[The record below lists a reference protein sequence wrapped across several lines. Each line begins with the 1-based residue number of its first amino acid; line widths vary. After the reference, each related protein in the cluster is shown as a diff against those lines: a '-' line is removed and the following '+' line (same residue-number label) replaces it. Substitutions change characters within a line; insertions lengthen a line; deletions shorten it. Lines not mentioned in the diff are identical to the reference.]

1 MIEEITKSLFPYDA
15 KFFKGLFDKY
25 MKEEDYSKDLKC
37 LQNSR
42 KLIEEIISKENGLN
56 FYIDENY
63 DENFLKKCKLPYFK
77 KLLKYIKYMEE
88 QKQDDVKNKNVE
100 NEDLIDEDN
109 KNEDIQGDKKT
120 PKKNVSD
127 YFIFNKKINMINSYR
142 IHYYCSNIIQSIPS
156 LTYLSVIKIYLQN
169 YPLKIFLTCIYFYT
183 FVTYVCDR
191 DNVIDFLEAL
201 FFSLM
206 VTIGCICLTI
216 VHYLKENRI
225 NSITSKFNHIKRN
238 YICRN
243 FIKHNVKNKKMLMDK
258 FESKKTME
266 IKKYSKY
273 FFLKSFLNR
282 VNSELYD
289 YEHFKDKSNI
299 DYIPFEVNENVFNFD
314 SDNLNNDELE
324 KEKTNKKNDKN
335 NNKNDKNNKKN
346 DNTNKKNDENNKK
359 SDKTGMEGNEDL
371 LIKNIKMEDKNEIV
385 QEYNGN
391 KVNVEKIFLDKEK
404 NTNKMKGNI
413 TNEEKINDEENIND
427 KRNTYKSRDSVNN
440 NNNNDKKVNINNF
453 IKMNDNENVL
463 SKNLDKDTLNK
474 ESNIIIFID
483 ERKKNDLLNYIF
495 FENNFYFING
505 KNLLVGDIVY
515 LFKGDI
521 IPADGILLKSN
532 NMIVDESNLMNT
544 LEKKKKRKISLDEYI
559 YEMEKM
565 KKKKI
570 SVDELK
576 KTKMN
581 YFEMLNL
588 KMKMKIKKFSE
599 DINIKKNSNIEKNND
614 TYIMNDIENM
624 ENVKKS
630 IDILCDSKK
639 AYNEGKDE
647 NINKMTLHNNNNNN
661 NISCGMYD
669 NNNLCEKYDD
679 VCPLLLSE
687 SSIIEGS
694 GIMITTCVG
703 KYKQM
708 FYYNSI
714 KRIESNTRIENLI
727 NRYSKNMVILIIF
740 SCSICILF
748 IFIHFLINLIEND
761 MQTFAYNL
769 LMFLL
774 NTIILEIL
782 KYLLLSIDQMPLLL
796 QNCLALN
803 SSNILKEN
811 FMINTKNTFENILFS
826 NTIFIDINR
835 YIKYKCVYFFF
846 NTQYTYSFVN
856 TYFLY
861 DTLRNPSP
869 SFKIF
874 NRDNDKHIMN
884 NLFFHLLIEC
894 ILTTSNMYQYNEYFL
909 DIDISLINFM
919 KNFQINVEDYFVKP
933 HNILQLK
940 YVKGKAVFAFV
951 LLNEEKEKN
960 LYIQNGKV
968 HGKQPNYNDVKR
980 KVCEGKVM
988 RIFIKGHVD
997 FVLSKCKT
1005 YLDGDTQK
1013 GDIEKLKEK
1022 VKNIKD
1028 GEVDTILCFAYK
1040 DVILNE
1046 NNMEDDLYIKKR
1058 DNEYNLK
1065 YKEIDDNNYTCISI
1079 LVLEKYLSKYLYFD
1093 YSILEANNL
1102 NAKFFTKNNLES
1114 TNKLFDNFGKHL
1126 ESIKA
1131 YDATKINE
1139 IKSFDLSSDEDEINN
1154 FNKKGEKGK
1163 DNEEKRKGKE
1173 EKEDEHSEEDIIYL
1187 KNELNATN
1195 LMEYNNIESYELRN
1209 DKNEISKKKKKLKS
1223 EIWNLRKYDESSTT
1237 NLYNDRYT
1245 QENEC
1250 NEIRR
1255 KQYDF
1260 LLSHNIFYNCNKK
1273 ELECLL
1279 STCNMYGKNTLVIN
1293 DDKYISTPN
1302 KNNNKNNTMNINNNN
1317 KNNNNDNN
1325 NSSSC
1330 CSSSSSNIYN
1340 CSSILICDNKCT
1352 NDTKEKCDMVILNK
1366 SLYDYIKLK
1375 YISNCILMNIK
1386 LHIEYNIIFYI
1397 SLVLFSIIS
1406 TLVNGLEFLSTVQ
1419 ILYIYIIKN
1428 IFFHYISCYRKCN
1441 YSVVGHD
1448 PNNKYSYNFFEEKD
1462 INNII
1467 CSILSKI
1474 TILLVVFLFGHLF
1487 IPENKWIFI
1496 TDEIRE
1502 NFEFSEF
1509 SFLIDRQQS
1518 NYFHTVRSSLRFKK
1532 NLENLKIQNNIDIK
1546 NDYRT
1551 LNEWEY
1557 HISPSRHGT
1566 IVFNVFFLLFFF
1578 SYIYLYIK
1586 TFSKEFQNYSQQFKI
1601 EKYNYLYF
1609 IKKKKDHVFLEKDL
1623 MKRLMHDVKKEIVIS
1638 DEKADGN
1645 KKHNKINN
1653 NNNNNKINNNSN
1665 MKKNHD
1671 DDTNIYNE
1679 TNYTNKQDSKILKK
1693 ISSSLYN
1700 IKNELYKKRE
1710 MINNSIFME
1719 SIFENY
1725 KIFFLFLFI
1734 MIIHICAIQYGSF
1747 FFHFHVNGLTF
1758 IQWVFC
1764 FLCCLL
1770 DLLIYTFIS
1779 YFGFF
1784 QVSSDFFKMFQYLYE
1799 PREKN
1804 IFDSLN
1810 EYRKSSTSHRYKYDL
1825 KE

>member
-1 MIEEITKSLFPYDA
+1 MIDEITKSLFPYDA

-37 LQNSR
+37 LQNTR

-77 KLLKYIKYMEE
+77 KLLKYMKYIEDLKE
-88 QKQDDVKNKNVE
+88 NEVKNKNVDNE
-100 NEDLIDEDN
+100 NMIDDDDKEA
-109 KNEDIQGDKKT
+109 DIQKEKKT
-120 PKKNVSD
+120 QKKNICD
-127 YFIFNKKINMINSYR
+127 YFIFNKKINVINNYR
-142 IHYYCSNIIQSIPS
+142 MHYYCSNIIQSIPS

-216 VHYLKENRI
+216 VHYIKENRI
-225 NSITSKFNHIKRN
+225 NSITSKFNHIRKN

-243 FIKHNVKNKKMLMDK
+243 FIKHNVKKKKMLMDK

-289 YEHFKDKSNI
+289 YEHFKDTSDI
-299 DYIPFEVNENVFNFD
+299 DYIPFEVNENNFNFD

-324 KEKTNKKNDKN
+324 KENKYKIN
-335 NNKNDKNNKKN
+335 
-346 DNTNKKNDENNKK
+346 E
-359 SDKTGMEGNEDL
+359 KTGMENNEDL
-371 LIKNIKMEDKNEIV
+371 EIKNIKMKNKNDIV
-385 QEYNGN
+385 EEYKEN

-404 NTNKMKGNI
+404 NNNKMN
-413 TNEEKINDEENIND
+413 ENIND
-427 KRNTYKSRDSVNN
+427 QLNINDKGNTYKSRNSINN
-440 NNNNDKKVNINNF
+440 NKVNINNP
-453 IKMNDNENVL
+453 IKMNDSENVVA
-463 SKNLDKDTLNK
+463 NNIDKDTLNK

-483 ERKKNDLLNYIF
+483 EKKKNDLLNYIY
-495 FENNFYFING
+495 FENNIYYING

-521 IPADGILLKSN
+521 IPADGILLKGN
-532 NMIVDESNLMNT
+532 NMIVDESNLTNS
-544 LEKKKKRKISLDEYI
+544 LEKKKKKKISLDEYT

-576 KTKMN
+576 KKTKMN

-588 KMKMKIKKFSE
+588 KVKMKIKKFSE
-599 DINIKKNSNIEKNND
+599 DINIKKNSNIGKNND
-614 TYIMNDIENM
+614 TYIMNDIENN
-624 ENVKKS
+624 ENVKKCG
-630 IDILCDSKK
+630 DLKFDSKK
-639 AYNEGKDE
+639 IFDKTTQDE
-647 NINKMTLHNNNNNN
+647 KINNITLHNNNNNKN
-661 NISCGMYD
+661 NCCGYD
-669 NNNLCEKYDD
+669 NNELYEKYDD

-708 FYYNSI
+708 FYYNCI
-714 KRIESNTRIENLI
+714 KKIESSTRIENLI

-740 SCSICILF
+740 CCSICILF

-796 QNCLALN
+796 QNCLALY
-803 SSNILKEN
+803 SSKILKEN
-811 FMINTKNTFENILFS
+811 FIINTKNTFENILFS

-835 YIKYKCVYFFF
+835 YMKYKCVYFFF

-856 TYFLY
+856 KHFLY
-861 DTLRNPSP
+861 NTMRNQTP

-874 NRDNDKHIMN
+874 NRDNDKQIRN
-884 NLFFHLLIEC
+884 TLCFHLLIEC

-909 DIDISLINFM
+909 DIDMCLIKFM
-919 KNFQINVEDYFVKP
+919 KNFQINVENYFVKR
-933 HNILQLK
+933 HNIIHFK
-940 YVKGKAVFAFV
+940 CVKEKAVFTFI
-951 LLNEEKEKN
+951 LLNEEKKKN
-960 LYIQNGKV
+960 LYIKKNKIQAE
-968 HGKQPNYNDVKR
+968 KQKGNDIER
-980 KVCEGKVM
+980 KESEDKIM

-997 FVLSKCKT
+997 YVLPKCKE
-1005 YLDGDTQK
+1005 YLDGDTQR
-1013 GDIEKLKEK
+1013 GDIEKIKEK
-1022 VKNIKD
+1022 VENIKD
-1028 GEVDTILCFAYK
+1028 SELHIIICFAYK
-1040 DVILNE
+1040 DVRINE
-1046 NNMEDDLYIKKR
+1046 NNIEDNLYINKKN
-1058 DNEYNLK
+1058 NEYNIEN
-1065 YKEIDDNNYTCISI
+1065 KEINDNNYTCISI

-1114 TNKLFDNFGKHL
+1114 INKLFHNFGKHM
-1126 ESIKA
+1126 ERIKA
-1131 YDATKINE
+1131 YDARKINE
-1139 IKSFDLSSDEDEINN
+1139 MNKSDLIFDDNEMIND
-1154 FNKKGEKGK
+1154 FNKKEAKEKNN
-1163 DNEEKRKGKE
+1163 DVRKKKE
-1173 EKEDEHSEEDIIYL
+1173 VQKEDENSDDDIIYL
-1187 KNELNATN
+1187 KNELNETN
-1195 LMEYNNIESYELRN
+1195 LKEYNNIEIYELKN
-1209 DKNEISKKKKKLKS
+1209 DKNEISKKKNKLKS

-1255 KQYDF
+1255 KQYNF
-1260 LLSHNIFYNCNKK
+1260 LLSHNIFYNCHKN

-1279 STCNMYGKNTLVIN
+1279 STCNMYGKNTVIIN
-1293 DDKYISTPN
+1293 DDKYISPE
-1302 KNNNKNNTMNINNNN
+1302 NNNNNNNNNNNINNI
-1317 KNNNNDNN
+1317 
-1325 NSSSC
+1325 NSSYSC
-1330 CSSSSSNIYN
+1330 SYSCSNIYKYCN
-1340 CSSILICDNKCT
+1340 ILICNNKCT
-1352 NDTKEKCDMVILNK
+1352 NDIKEKCDIIMFNK

-1386 LHIEYNIIFYI
+1386 LYIEYNIIFYI

-1441 YSVVGHD
+1441 YSVGGHD

-1467 CSILSKI
+1467 SSILSKI
-1474 TILLVVFLFGHLF
+1474 IILLVVFLFGHLF

-1502 NFEFSEF
+1502 TFEFSEF
-1509 SFLIDRQQS
+1509 SFFTDRQQS
-1518 NYFHTVRSSLRFKK
+1518 NFFHTIRSSLRFKK

-1551 LNEWEY
+1551 LNEWEF

-1566 IVFNVFFLLFFF
+1566 IIFNVFFLLFFF

-1586 TFSKEFQNYSQQFKI
+1586 TFSKEFQNYSEQFKVK
-1601 EKYNYLYF
+1601 KYNYLYF
-1609 IKKKKDHVFLEKDL
+1609 IKKKNDQSYVAKELL
-1623 MKRLMHDVKKEIVIS
+1623 KRLIDDI
-1638 DEKADGN
+1638 N
-1645 KKHNKINN
+1645 KNILTTDDKINS
-1653 NNNNNKINNNSN
+1653 NNNKDDNN
-1665 MKKNHD
+1665 
-1671 DDTNIYNE
+1671 DTSIYKE
-1679 TNYTNKQDSKILKK
+1679 TNYKTKQESKILRK
-1693 ISSSLYN
+1693 ISTSLYN
-1700 IKNELYKKRE
+1700 IKNEINKKRE

-1719 SIFENY
+1719 SILENY

-1734 MIIHICAIQYGSF
+1734 MIIHIFAIQYGSF
-1747 FFHFHVNGLTF
+1747 FFHFHVNGLTL
-1758 IQWVFC
+1758 IQWLFSL
-1764 FLCCLL
+1764 FCCLL
-1770 DLLIYTFIS
+1770 DFFIYTLIS

-1825 KE
+1825 KETRKSWV